1 MQASITSGRLE
12 GPASTPAPP
21 PPLTPPRPPPPVG
34 AAWAAWAERL
44 RSPAAC
50 VAAMLVFFAADI
62 VLPRGATPAIGYCF
76 VLVLARATGR
86 RGFMLGV
93 AGVCTVLT
101 WIGFFLE
108 PAGAAGWMSVFDR
121 AMVSGVLW
129 LTLLLLCGRVQADAA
144 LEHQARALRAA
155 VRELHRS
162 NGELQSFAS
171 VVSHDIRGPLNSVG
185 LLVRLISLRPAV
197 RSDAECS
204 RCAESV
210 LSEIARIG
218 GMIHQLLTYA
228 RVGAGAVQLSDCDCG
243 AVLDTVSQGLRAELE
258 AAAATVTHDPLP
270 TVRADPVLVG
280 ELLQN
285 LIENSIKYRGPTPP
299 RVHVSARR
307 AADGWSFSVGDNGLG
322 IGAEDCAHLFEP
334 FYRGAAAAGAGPAA
348 EAAAGAGLGLATC
361 KRVVERHGG
370 RIEVESS
377 PGHGSTFRFL
387 IPDPPE
393 APQGSCSPDDSTS

>member
-1 MQASITSGRLE
+1 
-12 GPASTPAPP
+12 
-21 PPLTPPRPPPPVG
+21 
-34 AAWAAWAERL
+34 
-44 RSPAAC
+44 
-50 VAAMLVFFAADI
+50 
-62 VLPRGATPAIGYCF
+62 
-76 VLVLARATGR
+76 
-86 RGFMLGV
+86 
-93 AGVCTVLT
+93 
-101 WIGFFLE
+101 
-108 PAGAAGWMSVFDR
+108 MSVFDR

-129 LTLLLLCGRVQADAA
+129 LTLLLLWQRMQADAA
-144 LEHQARALRAA
+144 LQHQARALRAA
-155 VRELHRS
+155 VRELNRS

-197 RSDAECS
+197 RADAECG
-204 RCAESV
+204 RCADSV
-210 LSEIARIG
+210 VSEIARIG
-218 GMIHQLLTYA
+218 GMIQQLLTYA

-243 AVLDTVSQGLRAELE
+243 AVLDTVRRGLRAELE
-258 AAAATVTHDPLP
+258 AAAATVTHDDPLP

-285 LIENSIKYRGPTPP
+285 LIENSIKYRGPSPP

-307 AADGWSFSVGDNGLG
+307 APDGWSFSVGDNGIG
-322 IGAEDCAHLFEP
+322 IRSEDCAHLFEP
-334 FYRGAAAAGAGPAA
+334 FYRGAAAATGAG
-348 EAAAGAGLGLATC
+348 GAGLGLATC

-393 APQGSCSPDDSTS
+393 AATGSGTCSPDDSAS